1 MMQNLTLYILVLFGI
16 WLLILSIFLY
26 KFFAIYKRLTNGVGI
41 GDIKKIL
48 GKILDQSEENSKN
61 INSVIKRLYT
71 IEENDKRHI
80 QKIGLVRFNPFSEL
94 GGDHSFCLAIL
105 DDRDTGV
112 VITGLHTRDR
122 TRIYMKDVYKG
133 KSGFELSAE
142 EEKAIANA
150 QKSK

>member
-1 MMQNLTLYILVLFGI
+1 MQNLNSYIFVLLGI
-16 WLLILSIFLY
+16 WLLILSVFIY
-26 KFFAIYKRLTNGVGI
+26 KFFATYKRLTNGVEV
-41 GDIKKIL
+41 GDIKKVL
-48 GKILDQSEENSKN
+48 GKILDRSEENSKN
-61 INSVIKRLYT
+61 IDGVVKRLYT

-105 DDRDTGV
+105 DNRDTGV

-142 EEKAIANA
+142 EKKAIASA

>member
-61 INSVIKRLYT
+61 INGIIKRLYT

-122 TRIYMKDVYKG
+122 TRIYMKDVNKG

>member
-1 MMQNLTLYILVLFGI
+1 MQNLFIIISAIMLI
-16 WLLILSIFLY
+16 WLIVVSYFFY
-26 KFFAIYKRLTNGVGI
+26 KFFTLYKKLTLGVAA
-41 GDIKKIL
+41 GDLKKVLEKIL
-48 GKILDQSEENSKN
+48 GRSDENTKS
-61 INSVIKRLYT
+61 IKEITKRIET

-80 QKIGLVRFNPFSEL
+80 QKVGLVRFNPFTEL

-122 TRIYMKDVYKG
+122 TRIYMKDVKHG
-133 KSGFELSAE
+133 KSGFELSNE
-142 EEKAIANA
+142 EMKALSIA